1 MPNGKMNCFIDTN
14 VLLYAQDPT
23 SPEKRKRA
31 VEWLDAVVDREL
43 AIISPQVMNEFA
55 YACIKKLRHIS
66 IEQLLGTLQKMQTF
80 CHASTAAETAI
91 TGLLLHQRYKLAFY
105 DAVLIASAISAD
117 CRIFLSEDL
126 NHSQSFGALR
136 IVDPFLVA
144 PQEILQPD

>member
-14 VLLYAQDPT
+14 VLLYAQDQT

-31 VEWLDAVVDREL
+31 VEWLDAVVDREI

-66 IEQLLGTLQKMQTF
+66 IDQLLGTLQEMAMF
-80 CHASTAAETAI
+80 CRASTVAESAI
-91 TGLLLHQRYKLAFY
+91 NGLLLHQRYKLPFY

-126 NHSQSFGALR
+126 NHSQSFGELR
-136 IVDPFLVA
+136 IINPFLTA
-144 PQEILQPD
+144 PQDIL